1 MSDHE
6 QATTTVHDEPDMG
19 FYDDDQLQPA
29 DTLPV
34 RPRRKLLTPVS
45 GGLLAIVLVAG
56 GFIGGVQVQQHQG
69 GSGSGAR
76 NGLPAG
82 FAARPA
88 VGGGAVPGGTAGG
101 GAAGGSGTGAARA
114 GGGSGGAT
122 AGTVANIKGSTLY
135 VTSTDGTTIKV
146 KTNDNSKVTRNAAA
160 SVGSVHPGD
169 TVVIQGSTA
178 SSGTVT
184 ASSITA
190 TAKGVTPAGF
200 GGAFPGAAAGGSA
213 SGASGAAPGSGA
225 TGAGSAPQ
233 VPEGF
238 TPPSG

>member
-6 QATTTVHDEPDMG
+6 QPTTVYEDPDME
-19 FYDDDQLQPA
+19 FYDDEPQPA

-45 GGLLAIVLVAG
+45 GGLLAVVLVAG
-56 GFIGGVQVQQHQG
+56 GFIGGVQVQKHQG
-69 GSGSGAR
+69 NGTNNGAAR
-76 NGLPAG
+76 NGLPAA
-82 FAARPA
+82 FAARLA
-88 VGGGAVPGGTAGG
+88 AGGGQAP
-101 GAAGGSGTGAARA
+101 GAAGGTGTGTARA
-114 GGGSGGAT
+114 GSGSGGAT

-135 VTSTDGTTIKV
+135 VTSADGTTVKV
-146 KTNDNSKVTRNAAA
+146 KTNDNSKVTRNAAG
-160 SVGSVHPGD
+160 SVAGVHPGD

-200 GGAFPGAAAGGSA
+200 GGAFPGAAAGG
-213 SGASGAAPGSGA
+213 GAAGTTGAAPESG
-225 TGAGSAPQ
+225 GSAPQ
-233 VPEGF
+233 VPQGF
-238 TPPSG
+238 APPSG

>member
-6 QATTTVHDEPDMG
+6 QPTTVYEDPDMG
-19 FYDDDQLQPA
+19 FYDDDEPQPV

-34 RPRRKLLTPVS
+34 RPRRTLLTPVS
-45 GGLLAIVLVAG
+45 GGLLAVMLVAG
-56 GFIGGVQVQQHQG
+56 GFIGGVQVQKHQG
-69 GSGSGAR
+69 ASGGGAR
-76 NGLPAG
+76 NGLPAA
-82 FAARPA
+82 FAARLA
-88 VGGGAVPGGTAGG
+88 AGG
-101 GAAGGSGTGAARA
+101 GAAPGAASGAGTGAARA

-135 VTSTDGTTIKV
+135 VIGADGATVRV
-146 KTNDNSKVTRNAAA
+146 KTNDNSKVTRNAAG
-160 SVGSVHPGD
+160 SVAHVHPGD

-200 GGAFPGAAAGGSA
+200 GGSFPGAAAAGGA
-213 SGASGAAPGSGA
+213 TGAAPGSGA
-225 TGAGSAPQ
+225 TSGSAPQ
-233 VPEGF
+233 VPQGF

>member
-6 QATTTVHDEPDMG
+6 QSTSVYDDPDMEH
-19 FYDDDQLQPA
+19 YEDAPSA

-45 GGLLAIVLVAG
+45 GGLLAVVLVAG
-56 GFIGGVQVQQHQG
+56 GFIGGVQVQKHQG
-69 GSGSGAR
+69 NGINSGAAR
-76 NGLPAG
+76 NGLPAA
-82 FAARPA
+82 FAARLA
-88 VGGGAVPGGTAGG
+88 AGG
-101 GAAGGSGTGAARA
+101 GAAPGAAGGAGTGTARS

-135 VTSTDGTTIKV
+135 VTSADGTTVKV
-146 KTNDNSKVTRNAAA
+146 KTNGNSKVTRNAAG
-160 SVGSVHPGD
+160 SVAGVHPGD

-190 TAKGVTPAGF
+190 TAKGVTPGGF
-200 GGAFPGAAAGGSA
+200 GGAFPGASTGTGAAGA
-213 SGASGAAPGSGA
+213 TGAAPGSGA
-225 TGAGSAPQ
+225 TSGSAPQ

-238 TPPSG
+238 APPSG

>member
-6 QATTTVHDEPDMG
+6 QPTTVYEDPDMG
-19 FYDDDQLQPA
+19 FYDDDEPQPV

-34 RPRRKLLTPVS
+34 RPRRPLLTPVS
-45 GGLLAIVLVAG
+45 GGLLAVMLVAG
-56 GFIGGVQVQQHQG
+56 GFIGGVQVQKHQAASG
-69 GSGSGAR
+69 GGAR
-76 NGLPAG
+76 NGLPAA
-82 FAARPA
+82 FAARP
-88 VGGGAVPGGTAGG
+88 
-101 GAAGGSGTGAARA
+101 
-114 GGGSGGAT
+114 T

-135 VTSTDGTTIKV
+135 VTGADGTTVKV
-146 KTNDNSKVTRNAAA
+146 KTNDNSKITRNAAG
-160 SVGSVHPGD
+160 SVAHVHPGD

-200 GGAFPGAAAGGSA
+200 GGSFSGAAAAGGA
-213 SGASGAAPGSGA
+213 TGAAPGSGA
-225 TGAGSAPQ
+225 TSGSAPQ
-233 VPEGF
+233 VPQGF

>member
-6 QATTTVHDEPDMG
+6 QPTTTVDEDPDMG
-19 FYDDDQLQPA
+19 FYDDEPQPA
-29 DTLPV
+29 DTLPA

-56 GFIGGVQVQQHQG
+56 GFIGGVQVQKHQRNG
-69 GSGSGAR
+69 TNSGAAR

-82 FAARPA
+82 FAARLA
-88 VGGGAVPGGTAGG
+88 VGSGATPG
-101 GAAGGSGTGAARA
+101 GAAAGTGTATGTARA

-135 VTSTDGTTIKV
+135 VTSADGTTVKV
-146 KTNDNSKVTRNAAA
+146 KTNDNSKVTRNASS
-160 SVGSVHPGD
+160 SVGNIHPGD

-184 ASSITA
+184 ASGITA
-190 TAKGVTPAGF
+190 TAKGVAPGGF
-200 GGAFPGAAAGGSA
+200 GGAFPGATGG
-213 SGASGAAPGSGA
+213 GTTPGSGA
-225 TGAGSAPQ
+225 TNGSAPQ

-238 TPPSG
+238 APPAG

>member
-6 QATTTVHDEPDMG
+6 QPTTVYDDPDMG
-19 FYDDDQLQPA
+19 FYDDDAAQPA
-29 DTLPV
+29 DALPV

-45 GGLLAIVLVAG
+45 SGLLAVVLVVG
-56 GFIGGVQVQQHQG
+56 GFIGGVQVQKHQG
-69 GSGSGAR
+69 DGPGAR
-76 NGLPAG
+76 SGLPAA
-82 FAARPA
+82 FAARMA
-88 VGGGAVPGGTAGG
+88 QGGGGPAGG
-101 GAAGGSGTGAARA
+101 PGTTATGAGTGTARA

-135 VTSTDGTTIKV
+135 VTSADGTTVKV
-146 KTNDNSKVTRNAAA
+146 KTNDNSEVTRNASS

-190 TAKGVTPAGF
+190 TAKGVTPSGF
-200 GGAFPGAAAGGSA
+200 GGAFPGATPEAGS
-213 SGASGAAPGSGA
+213 SSGAAP
-225 TGAGSAPQ
+225 Q
-233 VPEGF
+233 VPQGF
-238 TPPSG
+238 EPPSG

>member
-6 QATTTVHDEPDMG
+6 HPTTVYDDPDMG
-19 FYDDDQLQPA
+19 FYDDDTEP
-29 DTLPV
+29 DDGTLPV

-56 GFIGGVQVQQHQG
+56 GFIGGVQVQKHQG
-69 GSGSGAR
+69 NGTNNGASR
-76 NGLPAG
+76 NGLPAA
-82 FAARPA
+82 FAARLA
-88 VGGGAVPGGTAGG
+88 QGGG
-101 GAAGGSGTGAARA
+101 GAAPGAAGGAGTGTARA

-135 VTSTDGTTIKV
+135 VTSADGTTVKV
-146 KTNDNSKVTRNAAA
+146 KTNDNSKVTRTA
-160 SVGSVHPGD
+160 SSGVGSVHPGD

-190 TAKGVTPAGF
+190 TAKGVTPSGF
-200 GGAFPGAAAGGSA
+200 GGAFPGAAAGG
-213 SGASGAAPGSGA
+213 GAAGTTGAATGSGA
-225 TGAGSAPQ
+225 PSGSAPQ
-233 VPEGF
+233 VPRGF

>member
-6 QATTTVHDEPDMG
+6 QPTTVYDDPDMEY
-19 FYDDDQLQPA
+19 YDDAELA

-45 GGLLAIVLVAG
+45 GGLLAVVLMAG
-56 GFIGGVQVQQHQG
+56 GFIGGVQVQKHQG
-69 GSGSGAR
+69 GGSGAR
-76 NGLPAG
+76 TGLPAA
-82 FAARPA
+82 FAARLA
-88 VGGGAVPGGTAGG
+88 QGGA
-101 GAAGGSGTGAARA
+101 GAAGGGQASGAGTGAARA
-114 GGGSGGAT
+114 SGGAGGAT

-135 VTSTDGTTIKV
+135 VTSPDGTTVKV

-184 ASSITA
+184 ASSVTA
-190 TAKGVTPAGF
+190 TAKGVSAGGF
-200 GGAFPGAAAGGSA
+200 GAFFPGAAAGG
-213 SGASGAAPGSGA
+213 GAATGTTGATPGSGA
-225 TGAGSAPQ
+225 TGGGSASQ
-233 VPEGF
+233 VPQGF
-238 TPPSG
+238 APPSG

>member
-6 QATTTVHDEPDMG
+6 RPATVYDDPDME
-19 FYDDDQLQPA
+19 YYEDAPPV

-56 GFIGGVQVQQHQG
+56 GFIGGVQVQKHQG
-69 GSGSGAR
+69 NGTNNGAAR
-76 NGLPAG
+76 NGLPAA
-82 FAARPA
+82 FAARLA
-88 VGGGAVPGGTAGG
+88 QGGGGTRGGV
-101 GAAGGSGTGAARA
+101 AAPGAARA

-122 AGTVANIKGSTLY
+122 AGTVANVKGSTLY
-135 VTSTDGTTIKV
+135 VTGANGATVKV
-146 KTNDNSKVTRNAAA
+146 KTNDNSKVTRDASS

-169 TVVIQGSTA
+169 TVVVQGSTA

-184 ASSITA
+184 ASSIIATA
-190 TAKGVTPAGF
+190 TGVVPSGF
-200 GGAFPGAAAGGSA
+200 GGAFPGAGAGG
-213 SGASGAAPGSGA
+213 GAASA
-225 TGAGSAPQ
+225 TGTAPESGGSAPQ
-233 VPEGF
+233 VPQGF

>member
-6 QATTTVHDEPDMG
+6 QPTTVYEDPDME
-19 FYDDDQLQPA
+19 FYDDEPRPT

-45 GGLLAIVLVAG
+45 GALLAIVLVAG
-56 GFIGGVQVQQHQG
+56 GFIGGVQVEKHQG
-69 GSGSGAR
+69 NGTNGGGAR
-76 NGLPAG
+76 NGLPAA
-82 FAARPA
+82 FAARLA
-88 VGGGAVPGGTAGG
+88 AGGGQAP
-101 GAAGGSGTGAARA
+101 GAAGGAGTGTARS

-135 VTSTDGTTIKV
+135 VTSADGTTVKV
-146 KTNDNSKVTRNAAA
+146 KTNDNSKVTRNAAG

-169 TVVIQGSTA
+169 TVSVQGSTA

-184 ASSITA
+184 ASRITA

-200 GGAFPGAAAGGSA
+200 GGAFAGGGA
-213 SGASGAAPGSGA
+213 TGTSGASS
-225 TGAGSAPQ
+225 Q

>member
-19 FYDDDQLQPA
+19 FYDDDEPQPA

-34 RPRRKLLTPVS
+34 RPRRTPLTPVS

-56 GFIGGVQVQQHQG
+56 GFIGGVQVQRHQG
-69 GSGSGAR
+69 GTGSEAR

-82 FAARPA
+82 FAARLA
-88 VGGGAVPGGTAGG
+88 AGGGAAPGGTAGG
-101 GAAGGSGTGAARA
+101 RAAGGSGTGAARA

-135 VTSTDGTTIKV
+135 VTSADGTTVKV
-146 KTNDNSKVTRNAAA
+146 KTSDNSKVTRNAAG
-160 SVGSVHPGD
+160 SVGSIHPGD

-200 GGAFPGAAAGGSA
+200 GGAFPGAAAAGGAAGSTGTAPESGGSA
-213 SGASGAAPGSGA
+213 S
-225 TGAGSAPQ
+225 Q
-233 VPEGF
+233 VPQGF